1 VKFVPGG
8 PKRYAHQTRGLK
20 KLLETGGIG
29 ALLFDPGLGKT
40 ATTLDFCSI
49 LALKAPPVNG
59 VQEARVLVVCPLAA
73 VDTWVKQANTWISPQ
88 VNFWAEALG
97 GSIIQR
103 VEAIAARGGQPY
115 PRTPGKKTAKRRR
128 FREINGVKMEEP
140 IRAEGWHRSIDQSAR
155 SAQRHVLRSDGPDG
169 LGKEQPRLIIEVLN
183 FDTFSSRQKIGSGT
197 MADLVLDGV
206 KRYNPDLVIIDESHK
221 IKGATS
227 HVSRLMDRVG
237 QQAKRRILLTGTVM
251 PAGPLDVFAQW
262 RFLDPYA
269 FGDPQLDG
277 SVRRATLDSFKGR
290 YAVLGGYMGHEV
302 VGYRNLDELQRIM
315 GQRAAVARKEDEL
328 DLPPVLPVIVPV
340 KLSPAEEQAYR
351 DMKKNLASQ
360 FGTQA
365 PGAQSTANNRLTQ
378 MMRLRQ
384 ITSGH
389 LPDDMGVVREIGSSK
404 VDTILSVANDTLI
417 SEKRIVVFCLFTHEF
432 HMLKQRF
439 EKAAG
444 PNDLIMGIA
453 GETET
458 ATRLQYRATF
468 GTPVKEDSRRMILIA
483 QIKTMSISVNEL
495 ITAQHVLFGSLTQQR
510 DDLIQAIDRL
520 NRIGQEGEKVT
531 AWFFEVPGTIDTVIH
546 KSHDDRTDLE
556 NAVLTHILSEDED
569 AFDRDQERALNA
581 GTAPLTEEGAHD
593 SHAAP
598 ATVLEA
604 DVRFPGVTSMKPEE
618 ITEAVGD
625 FNGEDE
631 APFSAP
637 APDPEAWPPASAVPA
652 PSTAEQDIWP
662 SAADDDDDI
671 EDLTVLG

>member
-1 VKFVPGG
+1 MKFVPGG

-20 KLLETGGIG
+20 KLLETGGVG

-49 LALKAPPVNG
+49 LALTRPPENG
-59 VQEARVLVVCPLAA
+59 IQEARVLVVCPLAA

-97 GSIIQR
+97 GSIVQR
-103 VEAIAARGGQPY
+103 VEALAARGGQPY
-115 PRTPGKKTAKRRR
+115 PKTPGKKPDEKTGKVPLKRRR
-128 FREINGVKMEEP
+128 FREVNGIRSEEP
-140 IRAEGWHRSIDQSAR
+140 IRAEGWQRSIDQSAR
-155 SAQRHVLRSDGPDG
+155 SAQRHVLKSDGPDG
-169 LGKEQPRLIIEVLN
+169 LGTQQPRLILEVLN
-183 FDTFSSRQKIGSGT
+183 FDTFSSRQKVGSGT

-206 KRYNPDLVIIDESHK
+206 KRYRPDLVIIDESHK

-237 QQAKRRILLTGTVM
+237 QIVPRRILLTGTVM

-315 GQRAAVARKEDEL
+315 GHRAAVARKQDEL
-328 DLPPVLPVIVPV
+328 DLPPVITSIVPV
-340 KLSPAEEQAYR
+340 RLSPAEEQAYR
-351 DMKKNLASQ
+351 EMKKSLAATL
-360 FGTQA
+360 G
-365 PGAQSTANNRLTQ
+365 GLGQSTATNRLTQ

-389 LPDDMGVVREIGSSK
+389 LPDDNGVMQVIGTSK
-404 VDTILSVANDTLI
+404 VDTMVSVANDTLI

-432 HMLKQRF
+432 HMLMERFKKQ
-439 EKAAG
+439 AG
-444 PNDLIMGIA
+444 PNDLVMGIS

-458 ATRLQYRATF
+458 QTRLGYRATF
-468 GTPVKEDSRRMILIA
+468 GKSVKDDPRRMILVA

-531 AWFFEVPGTIDTVIH
+531 AWFFEAPGTIDTVIH

-556 NAVLTHILSEDED
+556 NAVLTHILGEDED
-569 AFDRDQERALNA
+569 LFDRDQERAANA
-581 GTAPLTEEGAHD
+581 GTAPLSDEGAHD
-593 SHAAP
+593 THAAP
-598 ATVLEA
+598 AAVIEA
-604 DVRFPGVTSMKPEE
+604 DPRFPGVTSMPPEQ

-631 APFSAP
+631 APFAAP
-637 APDPEAWPPASAVPA
+637 APDPEDWPPASAVPA
-652 PSTAEQDIWP
+652 PIFEAVEE
-662 SAADDDDDI
+662 DDDI